1 MRIALTAILLL
12 IYSSCISAANDDY
25 TKLFAQYEQCYEA
38 QDYVG
43 SVQFLE
49 KARAIIPED
58 SINWF
63 ADTYNGLTF
72 AYWRLGNYTKAIVF
86 GKRALE
92 LDRQIGD
99 SANISRSL
107 ALLAAI
113 FTHQRLYSDAEH
125 YMRDAITMVPADND
139 MMLSMRLSTL
149 GEILNVQKRTDEAI
163 DVISRAYILD
173 TTAHRD
179 YKAAIRLSQLGSAY
193 LQKGDN
199 ARAQSLLSEAQRQ
212 LEMQE
217 NFASQ
222 CINLVA
228 LAKAHVGLGNDA
240 KAAEYAERCIHLC
253 DSLSQR
259 KTKLDALRTLAKIQS
274 NAQLFEQALTLS
286 DSLYTEQIQKQIA
299 EFEVQY
305 ATAEKEKENAQLQL
319 TIRNQRHMIIIFFIV
334 LAALVISGILIL
346 IIKRMHR
353 SIEHTETMARE
364 VFFSKSE
371 FTAAPQIS
379 ADIPLDSSINRN
391 VLPQNQPDDD
401 AQLSKREIEIVLAC
415 CQGKLSKEI
424 ADELGISKRTVD
436 NHKST
441 IYRKTGV
448 CNNAELI
455 LWAAKHK
462 LLKIE

>member
-1 MRIALTAILLL
+1 M
-12 IYSSCISAANDDY
+12 
-25 TKLFAQYEQCYEA
+25 
-38 QDYVG
+38 
-43 SVQFLE
+43 
-49 KARAIIPED
+49 
-58 SINWF
+58 
-63 ADTYNGLTF
+63 
-72 AYWRLGNYTKAIVF
+72 
-86 GKRALE
+86 
-92 LDRQIGD
+92 
-99 SANISRSL
+99 

-125 YMRDAITMVPADND
+125 YMRSAITMVPADND

-163 DVISRAYILD
+163 DAISRAYILD

-179 YKAAIRLSQLGSAY
+179 YKAAIRLSQLGSSY

-199 ARAQSLLSEAQRQ
+199 VRAQSLLSEAQRQ

-334 LAALVISGILIL
+334 LAALIISGILIL

-353 SIEHTETMARE
+353 SIAHTETMARE

-379 ADIPLDSSINRN
+379 ADIPLDMGINT
-391 VLPQNQPDDD
+391 LPSQADDD

-436 NHKST
+436 NHKAT

-462 LLKIE
+462 MFKIGN